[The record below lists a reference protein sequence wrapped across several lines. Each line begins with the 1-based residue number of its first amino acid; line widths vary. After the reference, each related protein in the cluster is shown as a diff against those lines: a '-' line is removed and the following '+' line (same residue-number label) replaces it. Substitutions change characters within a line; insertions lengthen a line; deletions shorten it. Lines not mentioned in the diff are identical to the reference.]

1 MSDKEALLTKKK
13 ELEERLE
20 KIKRDIGQKLSAD
33 SEEQATELENRDVI
47 LEIARVT
54 EEELAAVNA
63 EINGTNNKLKQ
74 SIVTHPS
81 RLLLSVDQTGPC
93 RRI

>member
-1 MSDKEALLTKKK
+1 MTDKETLLTKKK

-54 EEELAAVNA
+54 EEELARVSA
-63 EINGTNNKLKQ
+63 ELDGT
-74 SIVTHPS
+74 S
-81 RLLLSVDQTGPC
+81 
-93 RRI
+93 

>member
-1 MSDKEALLTKKK
+1 MSDKETLLTKKK

-54 EEELAAVNA
+54 EEELARVTA
-63 EINGTNNKLKQ
+63 EINATNE
-74 SIVTHPS
+74 
-81 RLLLSVDQTGPC
+81 
-93 RRI
+93 

>member
-1 MSDKEALLTKKK
+1 MTDKETLLTKKK

-20 KIKRDIGQKLSAD
+20 RIKRDIGQKLSAD

-54 EEELAAVNA
+54 EEELASVNA
-63 EINGTNNKLKQ
+63 ELNATN
-74 SIVTHPS
+74 
-81 RLLLSVDQTGPC
+81 
-93 RRI
+93 

>member
-1 MSDKEALLTKKK
+1 MTDKETLLAKKK

-54 EEELAAVNA
+54 EEELVRVSA
-63 EINGTNNKLKQ
+63 ELNGTN
-74 SIVTHPS
+74 
-81 RLLLSVDQTGPC
+81 
-93 RRI
+93 

>member
-1 MSDKEALLTKKK
+1 MSDKETLLTKKK

-54 EEELAAVNA
+54 EEELARVSAELNA
-63 EINGTNNKLKQ
+63 TNE
-74 SIVTHPS
+74 
-81 RLLLSVDQTGPC
+81 
-93 RRI
+93 

>member
-1 MSDKEALLTKKK
+1 MTDKETLLAKKK

-20 KIKRDIGQKLSAD
+20 RIKRDIGHKLSAD

-54 EEELAAVNA
+54 EEELARVNA
-63 EINGTNNKLKQ
+63 ELNESN
-74 SIVTHPS
+74 
-81 RLLLSVDQTGPC
+81 D
-93 RRI
+93 

>member
-1 MSDKEALLTKKK
+1 MSDKEALRTKKK

-54 EEELAAVNA
+54 EEELARVSAELNA
-63 EINGTNNKLKQ
+63 ANE
-74 SIVTHPS
+74 
-81 RLLLSVDQTGPC
+81 
-93 RRI
+93 

>member
-1 MSDKEALLTKKK
+1 MSDKETLLNKKQ

-20 KIKRDIGQKLSAD
+20 RIKRDLGHKLSAD

-54 EEELAAVNA
+54 EEELARVSAELNA
-63 EINGTNNKLKQ
+63 TNE
-74 SIVTHPS
+74 
-81 RLLLSVDQTGPC
+81 
-93 RRI
+93 

>member
-1 MSDKEALLTKKK
+1 MTDKEALLTKKK

-54 EEELAAVNA
+54 EEELARVTA
-63 EINGTNNKLKQ
+63 ELNESN
-74 SIVTHPS
+74 
-81 RLLLSVDQTGPC
+81 D
-93 RRI
+93 

>member
-1 MSDKEALLTKKK
+1 MIDKETLLTKKK

-20 KIKRDIGQKLSAD
+20 RIKRDIGQKLSAD

-54 EEELAAVNA
+54 EEELASVNA
-63 EINGTNNKLKQ
+63 ELNATN
-74 SIVTHPS
+74 
-81 RLLLSVDQTGPC
+81 
-93 RRI
+93 

>member
-1 MSDKEALLTKKK
+1 MTDKETLLTKKK

-20 KIKRDIGQKLSAD
+20 RIKRDIGHKLSAD

-54 EEELAAVNA
+54 EEELVAVNA
-63 EINGTNNKLKQ
+63 ELNATN
-74 SIVTHPS
+74 
-81 RLLLSVDQTGPC
+81 
-93 RRI
+93 

>member
-1 MSDKEALLTKKK
+1 MIDKDALLIKKQ

-20 KIKRDIGQKLSAD
+20 KIKRDIGNKLNAD

-54 EEELAAVNA
+54 EEELATINA
-63 EINGTNNKLKQ
+63 KLNETNK
-74 SIVTHPS
+74 
-81 RLLLSVDQTGPC
+81 
-93 RRI
+93 